1 VRERQGKSARA
12 LLVAVCG
19 RSRAGKSVVAHAL
32 ARNLQDDGTNC
43 LHVRLDDWIMPAAER
58 RPGDTAEIRNRAD
71 RLPGIVAAL
80 RQGEAVAA
88 PGYDAAN
95 RVSGP
100 PVTYDP
106 AGKSVIILDGVFAAH
121 GSIRS
126 SLDLAAFVDAPE
138 PVQRA
143 RFAALYRW
151 KQFDDAAMEELWRA
165 RIADEW
171 AAVDAQREHCDV
183 IITASET

>member
-1 VRERQGKSARA
+1 
-12 LLVAVCG
+12 
-19 RSRAGKSVVAHAL
+19 
-32 ARNLQDDGTNC
+32 
-43 LHVRLDDWIMPAAER
+43 
-58 RPGDTAEIRNRAD
+58 
-71 RLPGIVAAL
+71 VAAL
-80 RQGEAVAA
+80 RRGAAVTA

-95 RVSGP
+95 RVAGP

-106 AGKSVIILDGVFAAH
+106 AGRAVIVLDGVFAAH
-121 GSIRS
+121 ASIRP
-126 SLDLAAFVDAPE
+126 SLDLAAFVDISE
-138 PVQRA
+138 PVQRG

-151 KQFDDAAMEELWRA
+151 KQLGDAAMEELWRA